1 MTTRIDTD
9 LATSK
14 NATPASTTTAAGTD
28 WRLLLVVML
37 LIVLIREGCV
47 WLMAQFGYANL
58 GNLVGLFLLLGLA
71 LVYRHMS
78 GRIPTRLVAA
88 NAMILK
94 ESLFAFLPICAGTGL
109 LILHLG
115 QEGVRILAIMTVCT
129 LFSLWLYARLAKR
142 WL

>member
-1 MTTRIDTD
+1 MTLLKTTED
-9 LATSK
+9 ATS
-14 NATPASTTTAAGTD
+14 TALTAQSIKTGTD
-28 WRLLLVVML
+28 WRMLFVVI
-37 LIVLIREGCV
+37 LIIVVIRESCV
-47 WLMAQFGYANL
+47 WVMGQFGYANL

-71 LVYRHMS
+71 LAYRHIT

-109 LILHLG
+109 LMLHLG
-115 QEGVRILAIMTVCT
+115 QEGLRILAIMTFCT
-129 LFSLWLYARLAKR
+129 LFSLWLYGRLAKR